1 VTTDKALVLVIED
14 EAPIRHF
21 LRAFLESQ
29 GFRFLEA
36 QTGEEGLGLAASHQP
51 DVILLDLGLPG
62 LDGLDVIRRIRQ
74 WTPTPILVLSARG
87 KEKDK
92 IDALDAGAD
101 DYLTKPF
108 GVGELAARMRV
119 ALRHTTGG
127 ATEKPEPVFR
137 VGGLVVDLAARRV
150 RLAGAEVHLTPIEF
164 KLLAYLVRHAGKVV
178 THGQLLKEVWG
189 SVRGDQ
195 AHYPRIYVHQLR
207 HKIEPDPARPR
218 FLRTETG
225 IGYRLEEADVPGPDP
240 GPGPGPDTGVDSV
253 GNSAQQSEK

>member
-14 EAPIRHF
+14 EAPIRCF

-36 QTGEEGLGLAASHQP
+36 ATGEEGLGLAASHQP
-51 DVILLDLGLPG
+51 EVILLDLGLPG

-74 WTPTPILVLSARG
+74 WTATPILVLSARG
-87 KEKDK
+87 KEQDK
-92 IDALDAGAD
+92 IEALDAGAD
-101 DYLTKPF
+101 DYLIKPF
-108 GVGELAARMRV
+108 SVGELAARMRV
-119 ALRHTTGG
+119 ALRHAVVGG
-127 ATEKPEPVFR
+127 QDKSDPVFR
-137 VGGLVVDLAARRV
+137 IGALSIDLAARRV

-164 KLLAYLVRHAGKVV
+164 KLLAFLVRHAGKVV
-178 THGQLLKEVWG
+178 THRQLLKEVWG
-189 SVRGDQ
+189 SVREDQ

-225 IGYRLEEADVPGPDP
+225 IGYRLEENE
-240 GPGPGPDTGVDSV
+240 T
-253 GNSAQQSEK
+253 N

>member
-14 EAPIRHF
+14 EAPIRYF

-36 QTGEEGLGLAASHQP
+36 GTGEEGVSLAASHKP
-51 DVILLDLGLPG
+51 EIILLDLGLPG
-62 LDGLDVIRRIRQ
+62 MDGLSVIRRIRQ
-74 WTPTPILVLSARG
+74 WTATPILVLSARG
-87 KEKDK
+87 REQDK
-92 IDALDAGAD
+92 INALDAGAD
-101 DYLTKPF
+101 DYLIKPF

-119 ALRHTTGG
+119 ALRHASTIGQD
-127 ATEKPEPVFR
+127 KPEPVFQT
-137 VGGLVVDLAARRV
+137 GGLAVDLAARRV

-164 KLLAYLVRHAGKVV
+164 KLLAFLVRHAGKVV
-178 THGQLLKEVWG
+178 THRQLLKEVWG
-189 SVRGDQ
+189 SVREDQ

-225 IGYRLEEADVPGPDP
+225 IGYRLEEADGPEDAKIEP
-240 GPGPGPDTGVDSV
+240 
-253 GNSAQQSEK
+253 